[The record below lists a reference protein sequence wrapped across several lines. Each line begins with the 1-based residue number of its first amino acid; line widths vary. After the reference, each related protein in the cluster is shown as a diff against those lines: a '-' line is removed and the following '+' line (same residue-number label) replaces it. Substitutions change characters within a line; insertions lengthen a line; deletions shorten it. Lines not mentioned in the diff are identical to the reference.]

1 MQINLKRKRDGR
13 PGWIGRAITGCFCG
27 VLMAGAAMAQ
37 GRMNDKDVET
47 LLNNLKNDSQTFR
60 SNPAV
65 GKSAIRNTS
74 QEWRIPRCAESF
86 ALVLGEIGNYTRSRF
101 P

>member
-1 MQINLKRKRDGR
+1 
-13 PGWIGRAITGCFCG
+13 
-27 VLMAGAAMAQ
+27 MAGAAMAQ

-47 LLNNLKNDSQTFR
+47 LLNNLKNDGQTFR
-60 SNPAV
+60 SNFNSAV